1 LGDLVDPAP
10 ALSLLYVQ
18 TFISA
23 LDFSDVEKTGKAV
36 HIVVINDTKEGS
48 TQTIL
53 ERKVPLVTIKSIAMS
68 SLRDDWIVSDYF
80 LPKVLVDDLLFRL

>member
-1 LGDLVDPAP
+1 M
-10 ALSLLYVQ
+10 
-18 TFISA
+18 
-23 LDFSDVEKTGKAV
+23 EKTGKAV